1 MTKIIFCNQNN
12 WGFRLSFTL
21 KIYTFLAL
29 FSILFSTEII
39 ANTYEVSSQNEFR
52 LVLKKILPGDTI
64 VLNNGVWNDFE
75 ILFEAD
81 GEENNLITLRAKTK
95 GEVFITG
102 KSNLRIAG
110 KYLVVSGLIFKDG
123 YTPTS
128 SVIEFRKNKDKL
140 AYHSRV
146 TEVVIDNFN
155 NPERTEN
162 DSWVMIYGKNN
173 RFDHNHLEG
182 KKNKGVTMAV
192 RLNSVESQKNYHSI
206 DNNYFGPRQILGS
219 NGGETLRIGTSHHS
233 LTNSFTMVKNNYF
246 DRCDGEL
253 EIISNKSGNNRFI
266 GNVFF
271 QSKGTLT
278 MRHGNDTLVE
288 DNIFLGNGVDHT
300 GGIRVI
306 NKRQTVRNNYI
317 EGLKGYRFGSAI
329 AIMNG
334 VPNSKINRYHQVE
347 DSVIENNT
355 VINSDHIQFASGSD
369 AERSA
374 VPIRSHFRDNL
385 IYQKSQNDPFTV
397 FDDISGIT
405 ISNNRINKIQNF
417 QFKDGFIEDNI
428 EFIRLNNKL
437 LYPKNESILAGVSRD
452 LLPINKA
459 DVGVSWYPK
468 NEIQKSFDFG
478 KSLSVSP
485 GDNSIFNAIKSASD
499 GDILIL
505 EPGDYRV
512 QKILEINKSISISSE
527 DSSDVNIY
535 FARGALF
542 EIQNRG
548 NLKLSNITISGAES
562 PDSSGNS
569 VIRTNKSI
577 TDNYKIIISNSNVI
591 DLDINHSFN
600 FINPSKSSFADLIEI
615 SNSNFQNITGS
626 VVLLNKENEDYG
638 IYNAEYITIKN
649 SLFKDIEGSIVNI
662 YRGGTDESTF
672 GPHLKILSSTIINA
686 GNGKRNKSRSSLNIH
701 GVQVTDIQNNTF
713 EDSSPINVIHT
724 VGEPVTKIINNTL
737 LNTSKV
743 KVLELNSDNENTA
756 LLMNNIYN

>member
-162 DSWVMIYGKNN
+162 DSWVMMYGKNN

>member
-1 MTKIIFCNQNN
+1 MNLSINGINSKFILIFFILSTLPLSYYVSAEDFLVSTQSEYKEKIKNIQ
-12 WGFRLSFTL
+12 
-21 KIYTFLAL
+21 
-29 FSILFSTEII
+29 
-39 ANTYEVSSQNEFR
+39 
-52 LVLKKILPGDTI
+52 PGDTI
-64 VLNNGVWNDFE
+64 ILKDGIWRNFE
-75 ILFEAD
+75 ILFLGYGLKD
-81 GEENNLITLRAKTK
+81 KPITLRAQTN
-95 GEVFITG
+95 GNVLITG

-110 KYLVVSGLIFKDG
+110 KHLVVSGLIFKDG

-128 SVIEFRKNKDKL
+128 SVIEFRKNKDNL

-146 TEVVIDNFN
+146 TEVVIDNFS

-162 DSWVMIYGKNN
+162 DSWVMMYGKHN

-182 KKNKGVTMAV
+182 KTNKGVTMAI
-192 RLNSVESQKNYHSI
+192 RLNSVESQENYHSI

-233 LTNSFTMVKNNYF
+233 LTNSFTIVKNNYF

-253 EIISNKSGNNRFI
+253 EIISNKSGSNKFI

-288 DNIFLGNGVDHT
+288 DNIFFGNGVDHT

-329 AIMNG
+329 AVMNG

-347 DSVIENNT
+347 DSVVENNT

-374 VPIRSHFRDNL
+374 VPIRSHFKDNL
-385 IYQKSQNDPFTV
+385 IYQKNQIDPFTV

-405 ISNNRINKIQNF
+405 ISDNRINKITNF
-417 QFKDGFIEDNI
+417 QFKDGFIVDNI
-428 EFIRLNNKL
+428 EFTRLNNKL
-437 LYPKNESILAGVSRD
+437 LYPKDKSILAGVSRD

-468 NEIQKSFDFG
+468 TEILKSFDFG
-478 KSLSVSP
+478 RSLSVSP
-485 GDNSIFNAIKSASD
+485 GDNTIFNAIKDASD

-505 EPGDYRV
+505 EPGEYRV
-512 QKILEINKSISISSE
+512 QKVLEVNKSVSISSK
-527 DSSDVNIY
+527 DNSSVKIY

-548 NLKLSNITISGAES
+548 NLKLSNITISGAEA

-577 TDNYKIIISNSNVI
+577 TDNYKIIISDSNIV
-591 DLDINHSFN
+591 DLNINHSFN
-600 FINPSKSSFADLIEI
+600 FISPSKSSFADLIEI
-615 SNSNFQNITGS
+615 SNTNFLNITGS

-672 GPHLKILSSTIINA
+672 GPHLKILNSTIVNA

-701 GVQVTDIQNNTF
+701 GVQVTNIENNTF
-713 EDSSPINVIHT
+713 EKSTPINVIHT
-724 VGEPVTKIINNTL
+724 VGEPVTKIINNTFS
-737 LNTSKV
+737 NTSGV
-743 KVLELNSDNENTA
+743 KVLELNSDQENTA
-756 LLMNNIYN
+756 LLINNTYN

>member
-1 MTKIIFCNQNN
+1 MNLSINGINSKFILIFFILSTLPLSYYVSAEDFLVSTQSEYKEKIKNIQ
-12 WGFRLSFTL
+12 
-21 KIYTFLAL
+21 
-29 FSILFSTEII
+29 
-39 ANTYEVSSQNEFR
+39 
-52 LVLKKILPGDTI
+52 PGDTI
-64 VLNNGVWNDFE
+64 FLKDGIWRNFE
-75 ILFEAD
+75 ILFL
-81 GEENNLITLRAKTK
+81 GYGLKGKPITLRAQTN
-95 GEVFITG
+95 GNVLITG

-110 KYLVVSGLIFKDG
+110 KHLVVSGLIFKDG

-128 SVIEFRKNKDKL
+128 SVIEFRKNKDNL

-146 TEVVIDNFN
+146 TEVVIDNFS

-162 DSWVMIYGKNN
+162 DSWVMMYGKHN

-182 KKNKGVTMAV
+182 KTNKGVTMAI
-192 RLNSVESQKNYHSI
+192 RLNSVESQENYHSI

-233 LTNSFTMVKNNYF
+233 LTNSFTIVKNNYF

-253 EIISNKSGNNRFI
+253 EIISNKSGSNKFI

-288 DNIFLGNGVDHT
+288 DNIFFGNGVDHT

-329 AIMNG
+329 AVMNG

-347 DSVIENNT
+347 DSVVENNT

-374 VPIRSHFRDNL
+374 VPIRSHFKDNL
-385 IYQKSQNDPFTV
+385 IYQKNQIDPFTV

-405 ISNNRINKIQNF
+405 ISDNRINKITNF
-417 QFKDGFIEDNI
+417 QFKDGFIVDNI
-428 EFIRLNNKL
+428 EFTRLNNKL
-437 LYPKNESILAGVSRD
+437 LYPKDKSILAGVSRD

-468 NEIQKSFDFG
+468 TEILKSFDFG
-478 KSLSVSP
+478 RSLSVSP
-485 GDNSIFNAIKSASD
+485 GDNTIFNAIKDASD

-505 EPGDYRV
+505 EPGEYRV
-512 QKILEINKSISISSE
+512 QKVLEVNKSVSISSK
-527 DSSDVNIY
+527 DNSSVKIY

-548 NLKLSNITISGAES
+548 NLKLSNITISGAEA

-577 TDNYKIIISNSNVI
+577 TDNYKIIISDSNIV
-591 DLDINHSFN
+591 DLNINHSFN
-600 FINPSKSSFADLIEI
+600 FISPSKSSFADLIEI
-615 SNSNFQNITGS
+615 SNTNFLNITGS
-626 VVLLNKENEDYG
+626 VVLLNMENEDYG

-672 GPHLKILSSTIINA
+672 GPHLKILNSTIVNA

-701 GVQVTDIQNNTF
+701 GVQVTNIENNTF
-713 EDSSPINVIHT
+713 EKSTPINVIHT
-724 VGEPVTKIINNTL
+724 VGEPVTKIINNTFS
-737 LNTSKV
+737 NTSGV
-743 KVLELNSDNENTA
+743 KVLELNSDQENTA
-756 LLMNNIYN
+756 LLINNTYN

>member
-1 MTKIIFCNQNN
+1 M
-12 WGFRLSFTL
+12 SFTL

-162 DSWVMIYGKNN
+162 DSWVMMYGKKN

-288 DNIFLGNGVDHT
+288 DNIFLGNDVDHT

-485 GDNSIFNAIKSASD
+485 GDNSIFNAIKSTSD

>member
-1 MTKIIFCNQNN
+1 IKNIQ
-12 WGFRLSFTL
+12 
-21 KIYTFLAL
+21 
-29 FSILFSTEII
+29 
-39 ANTYEVSSQNEFR
+39 
-52 LVLKKILPGDTI
+52 PGDTI
-64 VLNNGVWNDFE
+64 FLKDGIWRNFE
-75 ILFEAD
+75 ILFM
-81 GEENNLITLRAKTK
+81 GYGLKGKPITLRAQTN
-95 GEVFITG
+95 GNVLITG

-110 KYLVVSGLIFKDG
+110 KHLVVSGLIFKDG

-128 SVIEFRKNKDKL
+128 SVIEFRKNKDNL

-146 TEVVIDNFN
+146 TEVVIDNFS

-162 DSWVMIYGKNN
+162 DSWVMMYGKHN

-182 KKNKGVTMAV
+182 KTNKGVTMAI
-192 RLNSVESQKNYHSI
+192 RLNSVESQENYHSI

-233 LTNSFTMVKNNYF
+233 LTNSFTIVKNNYF

-253 EIISNKSGNNRFI
+253 EIISNKSGSNKFI

-288 DNIFLGNGVDHT
+288 DNIFFGNGVDHT

-329 AIMNG
+329 AVMNG

-347 DSVIENNT
+347 DSVVENNT

-374 VPIRSHFRDNL
+374 VPIRSHFKDNL
-385 IYQKSQNDPFTV
+385 IYQKNQIDPFTV

-405 ISNNRINKIQNF
+405 ISDNRINKITNF
-417 QFKDGFIEDNI
+417 QFKDGFIVDNI
-428 EFIRLNNKL
+428 EFTRLNNKL
-437 LYPKNESILAGVSRD
+437 LYPKDKSILAGVSRD

-468 NEIQKSFDFG
+468 TEILKSFDFG
-478 KSLSVSP
+478 RSLSVSP
-485 GDNSIFNAIKSASD
+485 GDNTIFNAIKDASD

-505 EPGDYRV
+505 EPGEYRV
-512 QKILEINKSISISSE
+512 QKVLEVNKSVSISSK
-527 DSSDVNIY
+527 DNSSVKIY

-548 NLKLSNITISGAES
+548 NLKLSNITISGAEA

-577 TDNYKIIISNSNVI
+577 TDNYKIIISDSNIV
-591 DLDINHSFN
+591 DLNINHSFN
-600 FINPSKSSFADLIEI
+600 FISPSKSSFADLIEI
-615 SNSNFQNITGS
+615 SNTNFLNITGS
-626 VVLLNKENEDYG
+626 VVLLNMENEDYG

-672 GPHLKILSSTIINA
+672 GPHLKILNSTIVNA

-701 GVQVTDIQNNTF
+701 GVQVTNIENNTF
-713 EDSSPINVIHT
+713 EKSTPINVIHT
-724 VGEPVTKIINNTL
+724 VGEPVTKIINNTFS
-737 LNTSKV
+737 NTSGV
-743 KVLELNSDNENTA
+743 KVLELNSDQENTA
-756 LLMNNIYN
+756 LLINNTYN

>member
-162 DSWVMIYGKNN
+162 DSWVMMYGKKN

-288 DNIFLGNGVDHT
+288 DNIFLGNDVDHT

>member
-162 DSWVMIYGKNN
+162 DSWVMMYGKKN

-649 SLFKDIEGSIVNI
+649 SNFKDIEGSIVNI

>member
-1 MTKIIFCNQNN
+1 M
-12 WGFRLSFTL
+12 SFTL

-162 DSWVMIYGKNN
+162 DSWVMMYGKNN

-417 QFKDGFIEDNI
+417 QFKDGFIKDNI

>member
-162 DSWVMIYGKNN
+162 DSWVMMYGKKN

-206 DNNYFGPRQILGS
+206 DNKYFGPRQILGS

-329 AIMNG
+329 AIMKG

-405 ISNNRINKIQNF
+405 IFNNRINKIQNF

>member
-162 DSWVMIYGKNN
+162 DSWVMMYGKKN

-452 LLPINKA
+452 LLPINKV

>member
-1 MTKIIFCNQNN
+1 MLNLSINGINSKFILIFFILSTLPLSYYVSAEDFLVSTQSEYKEKIKNIQ
-12 WGFRLSFTL
+12 
-21 KIYTFLAL
+21 
-29 FSILFSTEII
+29 
-39 ANTYEVSSQNEFR
+39 
-52 LVLKKILPGDTI
+52 PGDTI
-64 VLNNGVWNDFE
+64 LLKDGIWRNFE
-75 ILFEAD
+75 ILFL
-81 GEENNLITLRAKTK
+81 GYGLKGKPITLRAQTN
-95 GEVFITG
+95 GNVLITG

-110 KYLVVSGLIFKDG
+110 KHLVVSGLIFKDG

-128 SVIEFRKNKDKL
+128 SVIEFRKNKDNL

-146 TEVVIDNFN
+146 TEVVIDNFS

-162 DSWVMIYGKNN
+162 DSWVMMYGKHN

-182 KKNKGVTMAV
+182 KTNKGVTMAI
-192 RLNSVESQKNYHSI
+192 RLNSVESQENYHSI

-233 LTNSFTMVKNNYF
+233 LTNSFTIVKNNYF

-253 EIISNKSGNNRFI
+253 EIISNKSGSNKFI

-288 DNIFLGNGVDHT
+288 DNIFFGNGVDHT

-329 AIMNG
+329 AVMNG

-347 DSVIENNT
+347 DSVVENNT

-374 VPIRSHFRDNL
+374 VPIRSHFKDNL
-385 IYQKSQNDPFTV
+385 IYQKNQIDPFTV

-405 ISNNRINKIQNF
+405 ISDNRINKITNF
-417 QFKDGFIEDNI
+417 QFKDGFIVDNI
-428 EFIRLNNKL
+428 EFTRLNNKL
-437 LYPKNESILAGVSRD
+437 LYPKDKSILAGVSRD

-468 NEIQKSFDFG
+468 TEILKSFDFG
-478 KSLSVSP
+478 RSLSVSP
-485 GDNSIFNAIKSASD
+485 GDNTIFNAIKDASD

-505 EPGDYRV
+505 EPGEYRV
-512 QKILEINKSISISSE
+512 QKVLEVNKSVSISSK
-527 DSSDVNIY
+527 DNSSVKIY

-548 NLKLSNITISGAES
+548 NLKLSNITISGAEA

-577 TDNYKIIISNSNVI
+577 TDNYKIIISDSNIV
-591 DLDINHSFN
+591 DLNINHSFN
-600 FINPSKSSFADLIEI
+600 FISPSKSSFADLIEI
-615 SNSNFQNITGS
+615 SNTNFLNITGS
-626 VVLLNKENEDYG
+626 VVLLNMENEDYG

-672 GPHLKILSSTIINA
+672 GPHLKILNSTIVNA

-701 GVQVTDIQNNTF
+701 GVQVTNIENNTF
-713 EDSSPINVIHT
+713 EKSTPINVIHT
-724 VGEPVTKIINNTL
+724 VGEPVTKIINNTFS
-737 LNTSKV
+737 NTSGV
-743 KVLELNSDNENTA
+743 KVLELNSDQENTA
-756 LLMNNIYN
+756 LLINNTYN

>member
-1 MTKIIFCNQNN
+1 M
-12 WGFRLSFTL
+12 SFTL

-162 DSWVMIYGKNN
+162 DSWVMMYGKKN

>member
-162 DSWVMIYGKNN
+162 DSWVMMYGKNN

-417 QFKDGFIEDNI
+417 QFKDGFIKDNI

>member
-1 MTKIIFCNQNN
+1 MNLSINGINSKFILIFFILSTLPLSYYVSAEDFLVSTQSEYKEKIKNIQ
-12 WGFRLSFTL
+12 
-21 KIYTFLAL
+21 
-29 FSILFSTEII
+29 
-39 ANTYEVSSQNEFR
+39 
-52 LVLKKILPGDTI
+52 PGDTI
-64 VLNNGVWNDFE
+64 FLKDGIWRNFE
-75 ILFEAD
+75 ILFL
-81 GEENNLITLRAKTK
+81 GYGLKGKPITLRAQTN
-95 GEVFITG
+95 GNVLITG

-110 KYLVVSGLIFKDG
+110 KHLVVSGLIFKDG

-128 SVIEFRKNKDKL
+128 SVIEFRKNKDNL

-146 TEVVIDNFN
+146 TEVVIDNFS

-162 DSWVMIYGKNN
+162 DSWVMMYGKHN

-182 KKNKGVTMAV
+182 KTNKGVTMAI
-192 RLNSVESQKNYHSI
+192 RLNSVESQENYHSI

-233 LTNSFTMVKNNYF
+233 LTNSFTIVKNNYF

-253 EIISNKSGNNRFI
+253 EIISNKSGSNKFI

-288 DNIFLGNGVDHT
+288 DNIFFGNGVDHT

-329 AIMNG
+329 AVMNG

-347 DSVIENNT
+347 DSVVENNT

-374 VPIRSHFRDNL
+374 VPIRSHFKDNL
-385 IYQKSQNDPFTV
+385 IYQKNQIDPFTV

-405 ISNNRINKIQNF
+405 ISDNRINKITNF
-417 QFKDGFIEDNI
+417 QFKDGFIVDNI
-428 EFIRLNNKL
+428 EFTRLNNKL
-437 LYPKNESILAGVSRD
+437 LYPKDKSILAGVSRD

-468 NEIQKSFDFG
+468 TEILKSFDFG
-478 KSLSVSP
+478 RSLSVSP
-485 GDNSIFNAIKSASD
+485 GDNTIFNAIKDASD

-505 EPGDYRV
+505 EPGEYRV
-512 QKILEINKSISISSE
+512 QKVLEVNKSVSISSK
-527 DSSDVNIY
+527 DNSSVKIY

-548 NLKLSNITISGAES
+548 NLKLSNITISGAEA

-577 TDNYKIIISNSNVI
+577 TDNYKIIISDSNIV
-591 DLDINHSFN
+591 DLNINHSFN
-600 FINPSKSSFADLIEI
+600 FISPSKSSFADLIEI
-615 SNSNFQNITGS
+615 SNTNFLNITGS

-672 GPHLKILSSTIINA
+672 GPHLKILNSTIVNA

-701 GVQVTDIQNNTF
+701 GVQVTNIENNTF
-713 EDSSPINVIHT
+713 EKSTPINVIHT
-724 VGEPVTKIINNTL
+724 VGEPVTKIINNTFS
-737 LNTSKV
+737 NTSGV
-743 KVLELNSDNENTA
+743 KVLELNSDQENTA
-756 LLMNNIYN
+756 LLINNTYN

>member
-162 DSWVMIYGKNN
+162 DSWVMMYGKKN

-649 SLFKDIEGSIVNI
+649 SVFKDIEGSIVNI

>member
-1 MTKIIFCNQNN
+1 M
-12 WGFRLSFTL
+12 SFTL

>member
-162 DSWVMIYGKNN
+162 DSWVMMYGKNN

-288 DNIFLGNGVDHT
+288 DNIFLGNDVDHT

-562 PDSSGNS
+562 PDSSRNS

-577 TDNYKIIISNSNVI
+577 IDNYKIIISNSNVI

>member
-1 MTKIIFCNQNN
+1 M
-12 WGFRLSFTL
+12 SFTL

-29 FSILFSTEII
+29 FSFLFSTEII

-52 LVLKKILPGDTI
+52 DILKKILPGDTI

-81 GEENNLITLRAKTK
+81 GEENNPITLRAKTK

-110 KYLVVSGLIFKDG
+110 KYLVVSGLIFKEG

-162 DSWVMIYGKNN
+162 DSWVMMYGKHN

-246 DRCDGEL
+246 DRCNGEL

-385 IYQKSQNDPFTV
+385 IYQKSQKDPFTV
-397 FDDISGIT
+397 FDDISGIN

-485 GDNSIFNAIKSASD
+485 DDNSIFNAIKGASD

-527 DSSDVNIY
+527 DSSNVKIY

-672 GPHLKILSSTIINA
+672 GPHLEIFNSTIVNA
-686 GNGKRNKSRSSLNIH
+686 GNGKRNKSKSSLNIH
-701 GVQVTDIQNNTF
+701 GVQVTNIENNIF
-713 EDSSPINVIHT
+713 EKSSPINVIHT

-737 LNTSKV
+737 SDTSRFN
-743 KVLELNSDNENTA
+743 VLELNSGKENTA
-756 LLMNNIYN
+756 FLINNTYN

>member
-162 DSWVMIYGKNN
+162 DSWVMMYGKNN

-329 AIMNG
+329 AIMKG

-405 ISNNRINKIQNF
+405 IFNNRINKIQNF

>member
-1 MTKIIFCNQNN
+1 MNLSINGINSKFILIFFILSTLPLSYYVSAEDFLVSTQSEYKEKIKNIQ
-12 WGFRLSFTL
+12 
-21 KIYTFLAL
+21 
-29 FSILFSTEII
+29 
-39 ANTYEVSSQNEFR
+39 
-52 LVLKKILPGDTI
+52 PGDTI
-64 VLNNGVWNDFE
+64 ILKDGIWRNFE
-75 ILFEAD
+75 ILFLGYGLKD
-81 GEENNLITLRAKTK
+81 KPITLRAQTN
-95 GEVFITG
+95 GNVLITG

-110 KYLVVSGLIFKDG
+110 KHLVVSGLIFKDG

-128 SVIEFRKNKDKL
+128 SVIEFRKNKDNL

-146 TEVVIDNFN
+146 TEVVIDNFS

-162 DSWVMIYGKNN
+162 DSWVMMYGKHN

-182 KKNKGVTMAV
+182 KTNKGVTMAI
-192 RLNSVESQKNYHSI
+192 RLNSVESQENYHSI

-233 LTNSFTMVKNNYF
+233 LTNSFTIVKNNYF

-253 EIISNKSGNNRFI
+253 EIISNKSGSNKFI

-288 DNIFLGNGVDHT
+288 DNIFFGNGVDHT

-329 AIMNG
+329 AVMNG

-347 DSVIENNT
+347 DSVVENNT

-374 VPIRSHFRDNL
+374 VPIRSHFKDNL
-385 IYQKSQNDPFTV
+385 IYQKNQIDPFTV

-405 ISNNRINKIQNF
+405 ISDNRINKITNF
-417 QFKDGFIEDNI
+417 QFKDGFIVDNI
-428 EFIRLNNKL
+428 EFTRLNNKL
-437 LYPKNESILAGVSRD
+437 LYPKDKSILAGVSRD

-468 NEIQKSFDFG
+468 TEILKSFDFG
-478 KSLSVSP
+478 RSLSVSP
-485 GDNSIFNAIKSASD
+485 GDNTIFNAIKDASD

-505 EPGDYRV
+505 EPGEYRV
-512 QKILEINKSISISSE
+512 QKVLEVNKSVSISSK
-527 DSSDVNIY
+527 DNSSVKIY

-548 NLKLSNITISGAES
+548 NLKLSNITISGAEA

-577 TDNYKIIISNSNVI
+577 TDNYKIIISDSNIV
-591 DLDINHSFN
+591 DLNINHSFN
-600 FINPSKSSFADLIEI
+600 FISPSKSSFADLIEI
-615 SNSNFQNITGS
+615 SNTNFLNITGS
-626 VVLLNKENEDYG
+626 VLLLNKENEDYG

-672 GPHLKILSSTIINA
+672 GPHLKILNSTIVNA

-701 GVQVTDIQNNTF
+701 GVQVTNIENNTF
-713 EDSSPINVIHT
+713 EKSTPINVIHT
-724 VGEPVTKIINNTL
+724 VGEPVTKIINNTFS
-737 LNTSKV
+737 NTSGV
-743 KVLELNSDNENTA
+743 KVLELNSDQENTA
-756 LLMNNIYN
+756 LLINNTYN

>member
-21 KIYTFLAL
+21 KIYTFLSL

-162 DSWVMIYGKNN
+162 DSWVMMYGKKN

>member
-1 MTKIIFCNQNN
+1 MNLSINGINSKFILIFFILSTLPLSYYVSAEDFLVSTQSEYKEKIKNIQ
-12 WGFRLSFTL
+12 
-21 KIYTFLAL
+21 
-29 FSILFSTEII
+29 
-39 ANTYEVSSQNEFR
+39 
-52 LVLKKILPGDTI
+52 PGDTI
-64 VLNNGVWNDFE
+64 FLKDGIWRNFE
-75 ILFEAD
+75 ILFLGYGLKD
-81 GEENNLITLRAKTK
+81 KPITLRAQTN
-95 GEVFITG
+95 GNVLITG

-110 KYLVVSGLIFKDG
+110 KHLVVSGLIFKDG

-128 SVIEFRKNKDKL
+128 SVIEFRKNKDNL

-146 TEVVIDNFN
+146 TEVVIDNFS

-162 DSWVMIYGKNN
+162 DSWVMMYGKHN

-182 KKNKGVTMAV
+182 KTNKGVTMAI
-192 RLNSVESQKNYHSI
+192 RLNSVESQENYHSI

-233 LTNSFTMVKNNYF
+233 LTNSFTIVKNNYF

-253 EIISNKSGNNRFI
+253 EIISNKSGSNKFI

-288 DNIFLGNGVDHT
+288 DNIFFGNGVDHT

-329 AIMNG
+329 AVMNG

-347 DSVIENNT
+347 DSVVENNT

-374 VPIRSHFRDNL
+374 VPIRSHFKDNL
-385 IYQKSQNDPFTV
+385 IYQKNQIDPFTV

-405 ISNNRINKIQNF
+405 ISDNRINKITNF
-417 QFKDGFIEDNI
+417 QFKDGFIVDNI
-428 EFIRLNNKL
+428 EFTRLNNKL
-437 LYPKNESILAGVSRD
+437 LYPKDKSILAGVSRD

-468 NEIQKSFDFG
+468 TEILKSFDFG
-478 KSLSVSP
+478 RSLSVSP
-485 GDNSIFNAIKSASD
+485 GDNTIFNAIKDASD

-505 EPGDYRV
+505 EPGEYRV
-512 QKILEINKSISISSE
+512 QKVLEVNKSVSISSK
-527 DSSDVNIY
+527 DNSSVKIY

-548 NLKLSNITISGAES
+548 NLKLSNITISGAEA

-577 TDNYKIIISNSNVI
+577 TDNYKIIISDSNIV
-591 DLDINHSFN
+591 DLNINHSFN
-600 FINPSKSSFADLIEI
+600 FISPSKSSFADLIEI
-615 SNSNFQNITGS
+615 SNTNFLNITGS

-672 GPHLKILSSTIINA
+672 GPHLKILNSTIVNA

-701 GVQVTDIQNNTF
+701 GVQVTNIENNTF
-713 EDSSPINVIHT
+713 EKSTPINVIHT
-724 VGEPVTKIINNTL
+724 VGEPVTKIINNTFS
-737 LNTSKV
+737 NTSGV
-743 KVLELNSDNENTA
+743 KVLELNSDQENTA
-756 LLMNNIYN
+756 LLINNTYN

>member
-162 DSWVMIYGKNN
+162 DSWVMMYGKKN

>member
-1 MTKIIFCNQNN
+1 MNLSINGINSKFILIF
-12 WGFRLSFTL
+12 FILSTL
-21 KIYTFLAL
+21 PLSYYVSAEDFLV
-29 FSILFSTEII
+29 STQSE
-39 ANTYEVSSQNEFR
+39 YK
-52 LVLKKILPGDTI
+52 KKIKNIQPGDTI
-64 VLNNGVWNDFE
+64 ILKDGIWRNFE
-75 ILFEAD
+75 ILFLGYGLKD
-81 GEENNLITLRAKTK
+81 KPITLRAQTN
-95 GEVFITG
+95 GNVLITG

-110 KYLVVSGLIFKDG
+110 KHLVVSGLIFKDG

-128 SVIEFRKNKDKL
+128 SVIEFRKNKDNL

-146 TEVVIDNFN
+146 TEVVIDNFS

-162 DSWVMIYGKNN
+162 DSWVMMYGKHN

-182 KKNKGVTMAV
+182 KTNKGVTMAI
-192 RLNSVESQKNYHSI
+192 RLNSVESQENYHSI

-233 LTNSFTMVKNNYF
+233 LTNSFTIVKNNYF

-253 EIISNKSGNNRFI
+253 EIISNKSGSNKFI

-288 DNIFLGNGVDHT
+288 DNIFFGNGVDHT

-329 AIMNG
+329 AVMNG

-347 DSVIENNT
+347 DSVVENNT

-374 VPIRSHFRDNL
+374 VPIRSHFKDNL
-385 IYQKSQNDPFTV
+385 IYQKNQIDPFTV

-405 ISNNRINKIQNF
+405 ISDNRINKITNF
-417 QFKDGFIEDNI
+417 QFKDGFIVDNI
-428 EFIRLNNKL
+428 EFTRLNNKL
-437 LYPKNESILAGVSRD
+437 LYPKDKSILAGVSRD

-468 NEIQKSFDFG
+468 TEILKSFDFG
-478 KSLSVSP
+478 RSLSVSP
-485 GDNSIFNAIKSASD
+485 GDNTIFNAIKDASD

-505 EPGDYRV
+505 EPGEYRV
-512 QKILEINKSISISSE
+512 QKVLEVNKSVSISSK
-527 DSSDVNIY
+527 DNSSVKIY

-548 NLKLSNITISGAES
+548 NLKLSNITISGAEA

-577 TDNYKIIISNSNVI
+577 TDNYKIIISDSNIV
-591 DLDINHSFN
+591 DLNINHSFN
-600 FINPSKSSFADLIEI
+600 FISPSKSSFADLIEI
-615 SNSNFQNITGS
+615 SNTNFLNITGS

-672 GPHLKILSSTIINA
+672 GPHLKILNSTIVNA

-701 GVQVTDIQNNTF
+701 GVQVTNIENNTF
-713 EDSSPINVIHT
+713 EKSTPINVIHT
-724 VGEPVTKIINNTL
+724 VGEPVTKIINNTFS
-737 LNTSKV
+737 NTSGV
-743 KVLELNSDNENTA
+743 KVLELNSDQENTA
-756 LLMNNIYN
+756 LLINNTYN

>member
-64 VLNNGVWNDFE
+64 VLNNGIWNDFE

-162 DSWVMIYGKNN
+162 DSWVMMYGKNN

-288 DNIFLGNGVDHT
+288 DNIFLGNDVDHT

-562 PDSSGNS
+562 PDSSRNS

>member
-1 MTKIIFCNQNN
+1 
-12 WGFRLSFTL
+12 
-21 KIYTFLAL
+21 
-29 FSILFSTEII
+29 
-39 ANTYEVSSQNEFR
+39 
-52 LVLKKILPGDTI
+52 
-64 VLNNGVWNDFE
+64 
-75 ILFEAD
+75 
-81 GEENNLITLRAKTK
+81 
-95 GEVFITG
+95 
-102 KSNLRIAG
+102 
-110 KYLVVSGLIFKDG
+110 
-123 YTPTS
+123 
-128 SVIEFRKNKDKL
+128 
-140 AYHSRV
+140 
-146 TEVVIDNFN
+146 
-155 NPERTEN
+155 
-162 DSWVMIYGKNN
+162 
-173 RFDHNHLEG
+173 
-182 KKNKGVTMAV
+182 
-192 RLNSVESQKNYHSI
+192 
-206 DNNYFGPRQILGS
+206 
-219 NGGETLRIGTSHHS
+219 
-233 LTNSFTMVKNNYF
+233 
-246 DRCDGEL
+246 
-253 EIISNKSGNNRFI
+253 
-266 GNVFF
+266 
-271 QSKGTLT
+271 

>member
-162 DSWVMIYGKNN
+162 DSWVMMYGKNN

-288 DNIFLGNGVDHT
+288 DNIFLGNDVDHT

-562 PDSSGNS
+562 PDSSRNS

>member
-1 MTKIIFCNQNN
+1 
-12 WGFRLSFTL
+12 LSFTL